1 MSIQQSE
8 NNNYKGNLL
17 VLFEKTF
24 SASNQMERD
33 LAETSLNILKDADL
47 ILFMQSLF
55 DIISLKTKE
64 LDNPKKIKNV
74 QKSVAI
80 YIKKIIEDFLDNIE
94 SNANDNYIYFDL
106 IMKGIFNENI
116 KTNNKIQFQIILHK
130 LLINDMSKN

>member
-1 MSIQQSE
+1 MSVQQSE
-8 NNNYKGNLL
+8 KNNYKENLL

-24 SASNQMERD
+24 SNANQLERD
-33 LAETSLNILKDADL
+33 LAETSIKILKDADL

-55 DIISLKTKE
+55 DIISLKTKG
-64 LDNPKKIKNV
+64 LDNSKKIKDV
-74 QKSVAI
+74 QKAVAV